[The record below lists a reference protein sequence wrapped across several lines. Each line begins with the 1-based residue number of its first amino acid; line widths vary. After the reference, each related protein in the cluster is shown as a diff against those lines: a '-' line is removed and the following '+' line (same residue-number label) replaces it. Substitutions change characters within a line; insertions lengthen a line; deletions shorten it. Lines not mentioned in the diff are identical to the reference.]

1 MNTLLHTQTWKIALS
16 VIAGA
21 LTIAANTAL
30 AADTAKPAT
39 KTLITNVHVFD
50 GVNEQRIENANVLI
64 EGNLIKQIST
74 QAISAEGATV
84 IDGKGRTLMPGL
96 IDTHQHLNQGGLTV
110 AQLLTGNVYYIGIAQ
125 GKYATET
132 LLRGVTTVR
141 DPGGDSMGLKRA
153 IDEGLVPG
161 PRIEAAGPIVGPTNG
176 HGDNR
181 LPYTGHPRFDWV
193 GMTPDRRLN
202 FSYLADGPA
211 EVLAASREVLRQGAS
226 FIKIMAGGGVGSEL
240 DPIDT
245 KQMTPEEMR
254 AAVQAASDW
263 STYVGAHA
271 YNTESVRRAI
281 DAGVKVIEHGQQI
294 EEETMKYA
302 VDHGIWFTSQYLVFT
317 IEIPGFTEANKAKQ
331 KVVLK
336 DTERFFEM
344 AKKYNAKLT
353 FGTDLVV
360 GADASLQTK
369 ELVARAKWFTPF
381 EILVQAT
388 SRAGELIALAGPRN
402 PYPGKL
408 GVIEA
413 GAYADLLLVD
423 GNPLE
428 NIDLVGDPAKN
439 FVVIMKDGK
448 VYKNTLR

>member
-1 MNTLLHTQTWKIALS
+1 MKRILTVTSLFLLVL
-16 VIAGA
+16 A
-21 LTIAANTAL
+21 LTVTAIAADKAP
-30 AADTAKPAT
+30 AA
-39 KTLITNVHVFD
+39 KTLFTNVNVFD
-50 GVNEQRIENANVLI
+50 GEHEKLINKANVLV
-64 EGNLIKQIST
+64 EGNLIKQVST
-74 QAISAEGATV
+74 QAIKADGATV
-84 IDGKGRTLMPGL
+84 VDGKGRTLMPGL
-96 IDTHQHLNQGGLTV
+96 IDTHQHLAQGGLTV
-110 AQLLTGNVYYIGIAQ
+110 PQLLTGNVYYIGIAQ

-132 LLRGVTTVR
+132 LMRGVTTVR
-141 DPGGDSMGLKRA
+141 DPGGDSLGLKRA

-161 PRIEAAGPIVGPTNG
+161 PRIETAGPVIGPTNG
-176 HGDNR
+176 HGDDR

-202 FSYLADGPA
+202 WSYIADGPA
-211 EVLAASREVLRQGAS
+211 EVLAATREVLRQGAS

-240 DPIDT
+240 DPIDS

-263 STYVGAHA
+263 NTYVGAHA
-271 YNTESVRRAI
+271 YNTESVRRCI
-281 DAGVKVIEHGQQI
+281 DAGVKVIEHGQMI
-294 EEETMKYA
+294 DEETMKYA
-302 VDHGIWFTSQYLVFT
+302 VDHGIWFTAQYLVFT

-336 DTERFFEM
+336 DTVHFFEM
-344 AKKYNAKLT
+344 AKKYKAKLT

-408 GVIEA
+408 GVIEQ

-428 NIDLVGDPAKN
+428 NIDLVGDPGKN
-439 FVVIMKDGK
+439 FAVIMKDGK
-448 VYKNTLR
+448 IYKNTLP

>member
-1 MNTLLHTQTWKIALS
+1 MTTMILVLGL
-16 VIAGA
+16 V
-21 LTIAANTAL
+21 LTV
-30 AADTAKPAT
+30 PARAEEARPVSQV
-39 KTLITNVHVFD
+39 LITNANVFD
-50 GVNEQRIENANVLI
+50 GRTDKLAEKMSVLVG
-64 EGNLIKQIST
+64 GNKITKIAKSIPPPQ
-74 QAISAEGATV
+74 GATV
-84 IDGKGRTLMPGL
+84 IDAGGRTLMPGL
-96 IDTHQHLNQGGLTV
+96 IDTHQHLNQGGLTPAV
-110 AQLLTGNVYYIGIAQ
+110 GFTANLYYIGIAQ

-132 LLRGVTTVR
+132 LMRGVTTVR
-141 DPGGDSMGLKRA
+141 DPGGDSFGLKRA

-161 PRIEAAGPIVGPTNG
+161 PRIEAAGPVVGPTNG

-254 AAVQAASDW
+254 AAVQAAADW
-263 STYVGAHA
+263 NTYVGAHA
-271 YNTESVRRAI
+271 YNSESVRRCI
-281 DAGVKVIEHGQQI
+281 DAGVKVIEHGQMI
-294 EEETMKYA
+294 DEATMKYA
-302 VDHGIWFTSQYLVFT
+302 VDRGIWFTSQYLVFT
-317 IEIPGFTEANKAKQ
+317 IDIPSFSEASKAKQ

-336 DTERFFEM
+336 DTEHFFEM
-344 AKKYNAKLT
+344 AKKYKAKLT

-369 ELVARAKWFTPF
+369 ELVARSKWFTPF

-408 GVIEA
+408 GVIEE

-423 GNPLE
+423 GNPLK

-439 FVVIMKDGK
+439 FVLIMKDGK
-448 VYKNTLR
+448 IYKNTIK

>member
-1 MNTLLHTQTWKIALS
+1 MYRLVLLLFVLVVASKPTLAED
-16 VIAGA
+16 
-21 LTIAANTAL
+21 
-30 AADTAKPAT
+30 ADAKPQV
-39 KTLITNVHVFD
+39 LFTNVNVFD
-50 GVNEQRIENANVLI
+50 GTNEKLIENANVLV
-64 EGNLIKQIST
+64 EGNLIKQVST
-74 QAISAEGATV
+74 DAIEAEGATV
-84 IDGKGRTLMPGL
+84 IDGGGRTLMPGL
-96 IDTHQHLNQGGLTV
+96 IDTHQHLSQGGLTV
-110 AQLLTGNVYYIGIAQ
+110 AELLTSNVYYIGIAQ

-132 LLRGVTTVR
+132 LMRGVTTVR
-141 DPGGDSMGLKRA
+141 DPGGDSLGLKRA
-153 IDEGLVPG
+153 IDQGLVPG
-161 PRIEAAGPIVGPTNG
+161 PRIETAGPVVGPTNG
-176 HGDNR
+176 HGDDR

-202 FSYLADGPA
+202 WSYMADGPA

-240 DPIDT
+240 DPIDS

-263 STYVGAHA
+263 NTYVGAHA
-271 YNTESVRRAI
+271 YNSESVRRCI
-281 DAGVKVIEHGQQI
+281 DAGVKVIEHGQMI
-294 EEETMKYA
+294 DEATMKYA

-317 IEIPGFTEANKAKQ
+317 IDIPSFTEANKAKQ
-331 KVVLK
+331 KIVLK
-336 DTERFFEM
+336 DTEHFFEM
-344 AKKYNAKLT
+344 AKEYNAKLT

-369 ELVARAKWFTPF
+369 ELVARKKWFSPF
-381 EILVQAT
+381 QILVQAT

-408 GVIEA
+408 GVIEE
-413 GAYADLLLVD
+413 GAFADLLLVD

-448 VYKNTLR
+448 IYKNTIN

>member
-1 MNTLLHTQTWKIALS
+1 MKATLKTSTAKTALCL
-16 VIAGA
+16 IAGVLA
-21 LTIAANTAL
+21 IAANTTLVAQE
-30 AADTAKPAT
+30 ANPVA
-39 KTLITNVHVFD
+39 KTLIINSRIFD
-50 GVNEQRIENANVLI
+50 GKSDKLI
-64 EGNLIKQIST
+64 ESMSVLVEGNQITKIAKSIPPP
-74 QAISAEGATV
+74 QDATV
-84 IDGKGRTLMPGL
+84 IDAGGRTLMPGL
-96 IDTHQHLNQGGLTV
+96 IDTHQHLNQGGLTPAV
-110 AQLLTGNVYYIGIAQ
+110 GFTADLYYIGIAQ

-132 LLRGVTTVR
+132 LMRGVTTVR
-141 DPGGDSMGLKRA
+141 DPGGDSFGLKRA

-161 PRIEAAGPIVGPTNG
+161 PRIEAAGPVIGPTNG

-181 LPYTGHPRFDWV
+181 LPYSGHPRFDWT

-211 EVLAASREVLRQGAS
+211 DVLAASREVLRQGAS
-226 FIKIMAGGGVGSEL
+226 FIKIMAGGGVGSQL

-263 STYVGAHA
+263 NTYVGAHA
-271 YNTESVRRAI
+271 YNSESVRRCI
-281 DAGVKVIEHGQQI
+281 DAGVKVIEHGQMI
-294 EEETMKYA
+294 DEATMKYA

-317 IEIPGFTEANKAKQ
+317 IDIQAFSEAMKAKQ

-336 DTERFFEM
+336 DTEHFFEM
-344 AKKYNAKLT
+344 AKKYKAKLT

-369 ELVARAKWFTPF
+369 ELVARKKWFTPF

-408 GVIEA
+408 GVIEE

-428 NIDLVGDPAKN
+428 NIDLIGDPAKN
-439 FVVIMKDGK
+439 FVLIMKDGTI
-448 VYKNTLR
+448 YKNTLK

>member
-1 MNTLLHTQTWKIALS
+1 MRNIKNLLWAELVLAIAVAGSIFPGKDYSAAAQDGISRILIKNVDIFDGISPNLGKGLS
-16 VIAGA
+16 V
-21 LTIAANTAL
+21 L
-30 AADTAKPAT
+30 
-39 KTLITNVHVFD
+39 V
-50 GVNEQRIENANVLI
+50 
-64 EGNLIKQIST
+64 EGNKITKVAPS
-74 QAISAEGATV
+74 ISAPSDATV
-84 IDGKGRTLMPGL
+84 IDAKGRTLMPGL
-96 IDTHQHLNQGGLTV
+96 IDMHQHLNQGGLTPAV
-110 AQLLTGNVYYIGIAQ
+110 GFTANLYYIGIAQ

-132 LLRGVTTVR
+132 LMRGVTTVR
-141 DPGGDSMGLKRA
+141 DPGGDCFGLKRA

-161 PRIEAAGPIVGPTNG
+161 PRIEAAGPIIGPTNG

-193 GMTPDRRLN
+193 GMTPDRQLN

-211 EVLAASREVLRQGAS
+211 DVLAATREVLRQGAS
-226 FIKIMAGGGVGSEL
+226 FIKIMAGGGVGSQL
-240 DPIDT
+240 DPLDT

-263 STYVGAHA
+263 NTYVGAHA
-271 YNTESVRRAI
+271 YNTESVRRCI

-294 EEETMKYA
+294 DEATMKYA
-302 VDHGIWFTSQYLVFT
+302 VDHGIWFTSQYIVFT
-317 IEIPGFTEANKAKQ
+317 IEIQSFTEANKAKQ

-336 DTERFFEM
+336 ETEHFFEM

-369 ELVARAKWFTPF
+369 ELVARSKWFTPF

-388 SRAGELIALAGPRN
+388 SRAGELMALAGPRN

-408 GVIEA
+408 GVIEE

-423 GNPLE
+423 GNPLKD
-428 NIDLVGDPAKN
+428 IDLVGDPAKN
-439 FVVIMKDGK
+439 FVLIMKDGK
-448 VYKNTLR
+448 IYKNTVK

>member
-1 MNTLLHTQTWKIALS
+1 MSKASGTVMGIVLGL
-16 VIAGA
+16 
-21 LTIAANTAL
+21 AL
-30 AADTAKPAT
+30 AAPAPAQDAKAAPKA
-39 KTLITNVHVFD
+39 KTLFTHVNVFD
-50 GVNEQRIENANVLI
+50 GKNEKLINNANVLV
-64 EGNLIKQIST
+64 EGNLIKQVST
-74 QAISAEGATV
+74 KAITAGGATV

-96 IDTHQHLNQGGLTV
+96 IDTHQHLNQGGLTPAV
-110 AQLLTGNVYYIGIAQ
+110 GFTADLYYIGIAQ
-125 GKYATET
+125 GKFATET
-132 LLRGVTTVR
+132 LMRGVTTVR
-141 DPGGDSMGLKRA
+141 DPGGDSFGLKRA

-161 PRIEAAGPIVGPTNG
+161 PRIESAGPVVGPTNG

-202 FSYLADGPA
+202 FSYVADGPA
-211 EVLAASREVLRQGAS
+211 DVLAATREILRQGAS
-226 FIKIMAGGGVGSEL
+226 FIKIMAGGGVASQL
-240 DPIDT
+240 DPIDS

-263 STYVGAHA
+263 NTYVGAHA
-271 YNTESVRRAI
+271 YNSESVRRCI
-281 DAGVKVIEHGQQI
+281 DAGVKVIEHGQMI
-294 EEETMKYA
+294 DEATMKYA

-317 IEIPGFTEANKAKQ
+317 IEIPAFTEANKAKQ
-331 KVVLK
+331 KMVLK
-336 DTERFFEM
+336 DAEHFFEM
-344 AKKYNAKLT
+344 AKKYKAKLT
-353 FGTDLVV
+353 FGTDLAV
-360 GADASLQTK
+360 GADPSLQTK
-369 ELVARAKWFTPF
+369 ELVARSKWFAPF

-408 GVIEA
+408 GVIEE

-423 GNPLE
+423 GNPLA

-448 VYKNTLR
+448 IYKNTL